1 MVLFRLI
8 RLFQQLSWW
17 LIGRTIS
24 VEADVLTTATS
35 IVPTSVDAAPVE
47 LTPIVVY
54 ILTVVIGLDS
64 IGVFVNCR
72 QFI

>member
-35 IVPTSVDAAPVE
+35 IVPTSVDAVPVE
-47 LTPIVVY
+47 LAPIVV
-54 ILTVVIGLDS
+54 S
-64 IGVFVNCR
+64 IDYLV
-72 QFI
+72 